1 MSLPHAPFRK
11 GQNLQA
17 YLMSDRI
24 FNLEFNNG
32 TMIRVSALNTVV
44 LCFITIHGIFSL
56 PDISFTQATLR
67 NKIFLWLAGRSPY
80 DRRKSL
86 LSKARFY
93 FGKFIAFCFFLC
105 AVMVAIMSPLVFV
118 SSVILNE
125 IDTWGY
131 PISEQN
137 DAVGQ
142 VSRSQNYLR
151 TQD

>member
-17 YLMSDRI
+17 YLVSDRI
-24 FNLEFNNG
+24 SNLEFNG
-32 TMIRVSALNTVV
+32 TMIRISALNTVV
-44 LCFITIHGIFSL
+44 LCFITVHGILSL
-56 PDISFTQATLR
+56 RDISFTQAALR
-67 NKIFLWLAGRSPY
+67 NSIFLRLGGRSSY
-80 DRRKSL
+80 DRRRSL

-93 FGKFIAFCFFLC
+93 FGKLIALCFFLC
-105 AVMVAIMSPLVFV
+105 AVAVAIVSPLAFV

-125 IDTWGY
+125 IDTWSF

-151 TQD
+151 T